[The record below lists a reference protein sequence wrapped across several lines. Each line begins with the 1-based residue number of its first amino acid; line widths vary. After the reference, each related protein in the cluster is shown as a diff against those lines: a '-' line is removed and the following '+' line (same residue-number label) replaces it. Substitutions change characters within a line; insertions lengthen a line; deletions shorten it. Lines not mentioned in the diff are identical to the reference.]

1 MAGHAALGAAA
12 AADAGLRYVS
22 GYEPGVR
29 RAGPA
34 EHFQYVDPNGNAI
47 ADPDTL
53 IRIHALAIPPAW
65 TDVWIATDSL
75 AHIQA
80 TGNDAKGR
88 KQYLYHAFWRA
99 VRDEAKFERV
109 IPFGQSLPRI
119 RERTKHDLARQGL
132 PEEKVL
138 AVVVGLLESTL
149 IRVGDDEYVRR
160 NQSFGLTT
168 MLREHVELTGARI
181 RFQFRGKSGK
191 HHDIELVNKRLAA
204 VIKRSQHL
212 PGERLFEYADA
223 HGHFRPVESTD
234 VNRYLHQLTGHEL
247 TAKDFRTWGGTL
259 IAATTLRDAGVA
271 ASLTQSRRNVLHAI
285 DTAAGKLGNTRT
297 VARQSYIHPAIVDAY
312 LHGMLVDTM
321 TLPRDALGSENAEL
335 QLDEA
340 RLLVLLKSETMR
352 SQHVLDS
359 LTQQL

>member
-1 MAGHAALGAAA
+1 MGPTGTTTLPTPIAEHAALGA

-22 GYEPGVR
+22 GYEPGIR

-34 EHFQYVDPNGNAI
+34 GHFQYVDPNGNAI

-80 TGNDAKGR
+80 TGKDAKGR
-88 KQYLYHAFWRA
+88 KQYLYHALWRA

-132 PEEKVL
+132 PEEKML

-234 VNRYLHQLTGHEL
+234 VNRYLHQLTGRKL

-285 DTAAGKLGNTRT
+285 DTAAGKLGNTRS

-312 LHGMLVDTM
+312 LQGILVDKM
-321 TLPRDALGSENAEL
+321 TLPRNALGSENAEL

-340 RLLVLLKSETMR
+340 RLLVLLKS
-352 SQHVLDS
+352 SAPVPV
-359 LTQQL
+359 